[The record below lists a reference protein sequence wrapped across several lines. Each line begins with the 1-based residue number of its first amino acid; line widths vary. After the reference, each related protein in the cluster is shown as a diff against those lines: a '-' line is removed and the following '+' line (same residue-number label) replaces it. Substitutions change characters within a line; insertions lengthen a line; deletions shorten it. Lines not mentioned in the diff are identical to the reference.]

1 MIDPWQK
8 RWDDRYSVTEYAF
21 GLEPNVYFKE
31 QLEKLKPGKILF
43 GAEGEG
49 RNAVFAANL
58 GWKVSAFD
66 ISAQG
71 RKKALQL
78 AKAHGVDIDY
88 QVGELPTL
96 DYQEGEFDAIALVYA
111 HFPPEIKSKYHRM
124 LSTYLRKGGAVII
137 EAFGKNHLEY
147 KSKNPNVG
155 GPGNLDSLFSI
166 GELRTDFP
174 DFEVIEAEEKIV
186 ELKEG
191 LYHNGI
197 GSVIRFVAQ
206 KK

>member
-1 MIDPWQK
+1 MTDPWQK
-8 RWDDRYSVTEYAF
+8 RWDDRYSATEYAF

-31 QLEKLKPGKILF
+31 QLEKLQPGKILF

-49 RNAVFAANL
+49 RNAIFAANL

-78 AKAHGVDIDY
+78 AEAHGVDIDY

-111 HFPPEIKSKYHRM
+111 HFPPEIKSTYHRM
-124 LSTYLRKGGAVII
+124 LSTYLRKGGTIII

-147 KSKNPNVG
+147 KSKNPGVG

-174 DFEVIEAEEKIV
+174 DYEIIEAEEKIV
-186 ELKEG
+186 ELQEG
-191 LYHNGI
+191 LYHNGL